1 MKKSRRRAKPL
12 EITPAHV
19 DALAQLAA
27 ASPEWAYLESTH
39 ELLDLDREG
48 LADILWPS
56 IHRHARPWNR
66 RRGTQPAEPLQ
77 VRITARGIDVL
88 EEARQAEQL
97 SA

>member
-1 MKKSRRRAKPL
+1 MKKSRRHAKPFTL
-12 EITPAHV
+12 TPAHV

-27 ASPEWAYLESTH
+27 ASPEWAFLESTH

-66 RRGTQPAEPLQ
+66 RRGTQTVEPLQ
-77 VRITARGIDVL
+77 VRITTRGIDAL
-88 EEARQAEQL
+88 EDARQAERL